1 MSNTEIE
8 GAGLGDG
15 KKCGV
20 REDLRVCITQY
31 KCYKEFVIMVYKKAS
46 ERMIHLLFAIVFFSR
61 SGQI

>member
-20 REDLRVCITQY
+20 RGDLRVYITQY
-31 KCYKEFVIMVYKKAS
+31 KMLRRIWYNGV
-46 ERMIHLLFAIVFFSR
+46 
-61 SGQI
+61 